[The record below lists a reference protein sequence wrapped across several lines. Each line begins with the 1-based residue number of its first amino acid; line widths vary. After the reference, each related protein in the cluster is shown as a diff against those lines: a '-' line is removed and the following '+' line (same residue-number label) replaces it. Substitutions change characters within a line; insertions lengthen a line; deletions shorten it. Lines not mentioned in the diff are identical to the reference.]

1 MQNSNL
7 KILMIGQLPKEAG
20 GNYTTGAA
28 KVVYELS
35 KQSIDGLELHLYA
48 TNTPDEKARRS
59 SSYLNQYIG
68 YKKNI
73 SSILRDVLLHP
84 CRTIREWKHYK
95 MVDHESVFRYAFY
108 KANISRAIKLVKPD
122 LIHVNSI
129 GNVSPTRFALE
140 REKIPVLLTCHGIFY
155 RGEVDDVKGRDVY
168 MGNLPLCDYFTGL
181 TEEARNEFSDI
192 LGVPA
197 EKYSIIPNGV
207 DTSKFFFS
215 EEWRGRIRK
224 EMDVAETTKVFMTV
238 ASLQERKGQLVFIK
252 LLERLGIDY
261 QYWLVGM
268 GPDKDAI
275 AQYVAEKDLSGKVK
289 LLGYKNSDE
298 LYKYYSA
305 ADIYAHPSWK
315 EGQALTEIE
324 AYATGLRT
332 IVNKAIA
339 GTLVEDAGN
348 SYQYCVIDF
357 EDVKPEAIKEWIYTE
372 IGKRVSRANYDWR
385 IILEKYS
392 EVYKALL
399 KA

>member
-1 MQNSNL
+1 M
-7 KILMIGQLPKEAG
+7 KILLIGQLPKEAG

-35 KQSIDGLELHLYA
+35 KQHVDGLELHLYA
-48 TNTPDEKARRS
+48 TNTPEEKARRS
-59 SSYLNQYIG
+59 SSFPNQYIG
-68 YKKNI
+68 YKKDI
-73 SSILRDVLLHP
+73 SGILKDVFLHP

-95 MVDHESVFRYAFY
+95 RVDHESVFRFAFY

-140 REKIPVLLTCHGIFY
+140 GGKTPILLTCHGIFY
-155 RGEVDDVKGRDVY
+155 RGETDDVKGRDIY

-181 TEEARNEFSDI
+181 TDEARYEFSDI

-197 EKYSIIPNGV
+197 EKYTIIPNGV

-215 EEWRGRIRK
+215 EEWRERIRK
-224 EMDVAETTKVFMTV
+224 GMDVAETTKVFMTV

-252 LLERLGIDY
+252 MLERLGIDY
-261 QYWLVGM
+261 QYWLVGI

-275 AQYVAEKDLSGKVK
+275 EQYVAEKGLSDKVK

-332 IVNKAIA
+332 LVNKAIA

-348 SYQYCVIDF
+348 SNQYFVIDF
-357 EDVKPEAIKEWIYTE
+357 EDVKPEAIKEWINKKT
-372 IGKRVSRANYDWR
+372 GKRVSRANYDWR

-392 EVYKALL
+392 EVYKALI
-399 KA
+399 KTS

>member
-1 MQNSNL
+1 M
-7 KILMIGQLPKEAG
+7 KILLIGQLPKEAG

-35 KQSIDGLELHLYA
+35 KQHVDGLELHLYA
-48 TNTPDEKARRS
+48 TNAPDEKASRS
-59 SSYLNQYIG
+59 SSYPNQYIG
-68 YKKNI
+68 YRKTI
-73 SSILRDVLLHP
+73 SGILSDVLLHP

-95 MVDHESVFRYAFY
+95 RVDHESVYRFAFY
-108 KANISRAIKLVKPD
+108 KSNISRAIKHVKPD

-140 REKIPVLLTCHGIFY
+140 GKRIPILLTCHGIFY
-155 RGEVDDVKGRDVY
+155 RGEADDVKRRDMY

-181 TEEARNEFSDI
+181 TEEARHEFTDI

-197 EKYSIIPNGV
+197 DKYTIIPNGV
-207 DTSKFFFS
+207 DTAKFFFS

-224 EMDVAETTKVFMTV
+224 EMEVAETTKVFMTV
-238 ASLQERKGQLVFIK
+238 ASLQERKGQLVFMK
-252 LLERLGIDY
+252 MLERLGIDY
-261 QYWLVGM
+261 QYWLVGV
-268 GPDKDAI
+268 GPDKEAI
-275 AQYVAEKDLSGKVK
+275 EQYVSEKGLSGKVK

-305 ADIYAHPSWK
+305 ADVYAHSSWK

-348 SYQYCVIDF
+348 SNQYCVVDF
-357 EDVKPEAIKEWIYTE
+357 EDIKPESIKEWIYKET
-372 IGKRVSRANYDWR
+372 GQRVSRANYDWR

-399 KA
+399 KTL

>member
-1 MQNSNL
+1 MM
-7 KILMIGQLPKEAG
+7 KVLMIGQLPKEAG

-28 KVVYELS
+28 NVVYELS
-35 KQSIDGLELHLYA
+35 KQRIDGLRVYMYA
-48 TNTPDEKARRS
+48 TNASEVNVQKRCTFT
-59 SSYLNQYIG
+59 NQYIG
-68 YKKNI
+68 YRKDI
-73 SSILRDVLLHP
+73 LGILRDVICHP
-84 CRTIREWKHYK
+84 FRTIREWKHYK
-95 MVDHESVFRYAFY
+95 SVDHQNPMRYAFY
-108 KANISRAIKLVKPD
+108 KTNIRRAIEIVQPD
-122 LIHVNSI
+122 LIHVHSI
-129 GNVSPTRFALE
+129 GNVSPTRFAME
-140 REKIPVLLTCHGIFY
+140 GKQIPLLLTCHGIFY
-155 RGEVDDVKGRDVY
+155 RGDADDVRERDSY
-168 MGNLPLCDYFTGL
+168 QGNLPLCDYFTGL
-181 TEEARNEFSDI
+181 TDEARYEFSDI

-197 EKYSIIPNGV
+197 EKYTIIPNGV

-224 EMDVAETTKVFMTV
+224 EMDVTEATKVFMTV

-252 LLERLGIDY
+252 MLERLGIDY

-275 AQYVAEKDLSGKVK
+275 AQYVAEKGLSGKVK

-372 IGKRVSRANYDWR
+372 MGKRVSHANYDWR

-399 KA
+399 KAL